1 MNPEDIRARFLRK
14 EEIWGS
20 VEKFRVD
27 YSVVDDLPVNVLDLA
42 EFDLCLDLVPAYA
55 LTEECDTDAVLLGD
69 LKTIL
74 VDKRSFTNP
83 RSQYR
88 LRFSVAHEIGHLIL
102 HAALYRDIKHK
113 DAKAWLKFISRLA
126 EKEYGWIE
134 WQANEFAGRL
144 LVPLP
149 ALSESF
155 KLAVAKAR
163 TAGVQTS
170 LIRDQSTLDLVSRFI
185 QKRFDVSA
193 GVIARRLQN
202 EELWPPNI

>member
-1 MNPEDIRARFLRK
+1 MNPEDIRAPFLRK
-14 EEIWGS
+14 EEVWAI
-20 VEKFRVD
+20 VEKLRVD

-42 EFDLCLDLVPAYA
+42 EFDLGLDLVPAYA

-83 RSQYR
+83 RQYR

-102 HAALYRDIKHK
+102 HARLYEGIKHK
-113 DAKAWLKFISRLA
+113 DAKAWLNFMSRLP

-134 WQANEFAGRL
+134 WQAYEFAGRL

-149 ALSESF
+149 ALNES
-155 KLAVAKAR
+155 LISAVEKAR
-163 TAGVQTS
+163 AAGVQTS
-170 LIRDQSTLDLVSRFI
+170 FLKDQSTLDLVSRFI
-185 QKRFDVSA
+185 QRRFDVSA

-202 EELWPPNI
+202 EELWPPNF